1 MNAEDF
7 SSPIFVKRAAYI
19 VQEIASLADAID
31 FLNDWPEQQ
40 KHHTHEAALKT
51 CYDAYDGH
59 KPVSAAHQA
68 FLDFA
73 KSAAI
78 LEDPVSAMQW
88 MAACKKR
95 RA

>member
-19 VQEIASLADAID
+19 VQEIATLADAID
-31 FLNDWPEQQ
+31 FLNDWPEEQ
-40 KHHTHEAALKT
+40 KDQIHEAALKA
-51 CYDAYDGH
+51 CCGAYNGH
-59 KPVSAAHQA
+59 KPLSAAHQA

-73 KSAAI
+73 RSATI

-88 MAACKKR
+88 MAACKKL

>member
-40 KHHTHEAALKT
+40 KDLTHEAALTT

-59 KPVSAAHQA
+59 KP
-68 FLDFA
+68 
-73 KSAAI
+73 
-78 LEDPVSAMQW
+78 
-88 MAACKKR
+88 
-95 RA
+95 